1 MDKTKIIL
9 DAFNFRHACKSFDA
23 TKKINEDNFGTILS
37 AGHLSP
43 SSFGWEP
50 WKFIVLQNP
59 DLRKKMA
66 EFAWGAQKQLATSS
80 HFVIYLV
87 AQAKIL
93 KDMNYIDNFM
103 RQIQQ
108 LPEEIVAIKGN
119 FYKNFIATDFQLDTD
134 RKLTDWA
141 TRQVYIPLGNM
152 MTAAAIL
159 GIDSCPIE
167 GFSEE
172 KMNDFLQKELKI
184 NTQEYAVAVTCAFGY
199 RAEDP
204 QREKTRRNIN
214 EVVTWIE

>member
-23 TKKINEDNFGTILS
+23 TKKISAEDFDTILS
-37 AGHLSP
+37 TGHLSP

-50 WKFIVLQNP
+50 WKFLVIQNP

-66 EFAWGAQKQLATSS
+66 EFSWGAQKQLATSS

-87 AQAKIL
+87 AQDKIL
-93 KDMNYIDNFM
+93 RDMDYIDNFI
-103 RQIQQ
+103 RQVQQ
-108 LPEEIVAIKGN
+108 VPEEIVKIKGD
-119 FYKNFIATDFQLDTD
+119 FYRNFIANDFKLDTA

-141 TRQVYIPLGNM
+141 SRQVYIPLGNM
-152 MTAAAIL
+152 MTAAALL

-172 KMNDFLQKELKI
+172 KMNIFLQEELKI

-199 RAEDP
+199 RATEP
-204 QREKTRRNIN
+204 KMKTRRNIN
-214 EVVTWIE
+214 EVITWFK